1 MEQIIES
8 ILGIDITIRPSVKP
22 EMNSFEFKGI
32 VGLPIQVNQVTTQI
46 EVQEVS

>member
-22 EMNSFEFKGI
+22 EMNSFTFDF
-32 VGLPIQVNQVTTQI
+32 VTLVRASFI
-46 EVQEVS
+46 NNKIFNYSVA